1 VIVAER
7 KPFEEIRARLAGR
20 RKVLVLGCGGCV
32 TVCVTGGDRQAEMLA
47 SQLRTAAKL
56 AGEVLE
62 VSFKTPTRQCD
73 HEFIDSLKADV
84 EAADAVVS
92 LACGVGV
99 QLMAETFPDGLILP
113 GVNTTFMG
121 AHTGPGTWTENCR
134 GCGQCV
140 LAETAGICPVARCA
154 KNLING
160 ACGGTKD
167 GKCEVSSEIDC
178 AWYQIY
184 KRLEARGDLS
194 FLKELREP
202 IDWSTSSSGI
212 RRKLVHAEL
221 ADSTAATGAHR
232 RAAETAEGGAEKKQE
247 GAGT

>member
-1 VIVAER
+1 MIVAER
-7 KPFEEIRARLAGR
+7 KPLEEIRARLSGR
-20 RKVLVLGCGGCV
+20 RKILVLGCGGCV
-32 TVCVTGGDRQAEMLA
+32 TVCITGGDRQAEMLA
-47 SQLRTAAKL
+47 SQLRTAARL
-56 AGEVLE
+56 SGEAVE
-62 VSFKTPTRQCD
+62 IVVKTPTRQCD
-73 HEFIDSLKADV
+73 HEFIDPLKADV
-84 EAADAVVS
+84 EAADAVLS

-99 QLMAETFPDGLILP
+99 QLMAETFEGRTILP
-113 GVNTTFMG
+113 AVNTTFMG

-140 LAETAGICPVARCA
+140 LAETAGICPIARCA

-184 KRLEARGDLS
+184 KRLDARGDLT

-202 IDWSTSSSGI
+202 LDWSKSSSGT
-212 RRKLVHAEL
+212 RRRLVHEEL
-221 ADSTAATGAHR
+221 ADS
-232 RAAETAEGGAEKKQE
+232 K
-247 GAGT
+247 GAGK